1 MKNTRDNKAM
11 KWFTPDELTRSET
24 AHRLGIDNCPDG
36 VVMKNLQ
43 ELVRH
48 VLDPAREM
56 WGRPI
61 RVTSGYRCTALNA
74 AVGGSRNSQ
83 HITGRAADI
92 TVGSRNENS
101 RLFAMIRDSDIPYDQ
116 LINERDYSWIHVSY
130 APCGR
135 RQVLAL

>member
-24 AHRLGIDNCPDG
+24 AHRLGIDNRPDG

-92 TVGSRNENS
+92 TVGSRN
-101 RLFAMIRDSDIPYDQ
+101 
-116 LINERDYSWIHVSY
+116 
-130 APCGR
+130 
-135 RQVLAL
+135 

>member
-1 MKNTRDNKAM
+1 MKNTRHIEGM

-24 AHRLGIDNCPDG
+24 ARRLRIDNRPDG
-36 VVMKNLQ
+36 MVMKNLK
-43 ELVRH
+43 ELVRN

-56 WGRPI
+56 WGGPI

-74 AVGGSRNSQ
+74 AVGGVRNSQ

-92 TVGSRNENS
+92 TVGDKAANE
-101 RLFAMIRDSDIPYDQ
+101 RLFEMIRRSALPYDQ
-116 LINERDYSWIHVSY
+116 LINERDFSWIHVSY

-135 RQVLAL
+135 RQVLAM